1 MVLGFQGAVEVQR
14 AENARWDPTYT
25 NQVLDAG
32 NRLRTDKNSQAL
44 LRFSDLETIRIG
56 PRSLIRIE
64 SKAEVG
70 RASGDVDRSDRFR
83 GRALVPRP
91 AGPDEWC
98 GDHFMARFTCAVLA
112 LRRCVRKRGQM
123 RLTPGVTS
131 CTVAAT

>member
-1 MVLGFQGAVEVQR
+1 IGALLLFGVVSSTTLLAQSGKGPPQTPGAAMVLGFQGAVEVQR

-64 SKAEVG
+64 SKGA
-70 RASGDVDRSDRFR
+70 
-83 GRALVPRP
+83 
-91 AGPDEWC
+91 
-98 GDHFMARFTCAVLA
+98 
-112 LRRCVRKRGQM
+112 RKRGFDFFKGVLYFLH
-123 RLTPGVTS
+123 RDTPDDFGVRT
-131 CTVAAT
+131 